1 MSLPSS
7 VDVAII
13 GAGAA
18 GLGAANALKNSGLS
32 VLVLEARD
40 RVGGRAH
47 TIMAS
52 PDVTFDVGCGWLH
65 SADQN
70 SFVKIAE
77 QLGFEINRSLP
88 PWRERAYGK
97 AFPQDDRDEFI
108 RALDAFYDRAEQAA
122 KEAER
127 SGRDGPANLCLEPG
141 NRWNP
146 MIDAISTYINGCELD
161 QVSLLD
167 MDAYEDT
174 DLNWRV
180 RRGYGALIAAYGA
193 TCPLA
198 LNCEVTLIDHSAK
211 RVRIETSQGTLT
223 ADKVIVTVPTNLIAD
238 EAIRFHPPLPAKVDA
253 ARGLP
258 LGLADKV
265 TLALD
270 EPEALPKEGNLR
282 AATMR
287 TAMGTY
293 HIRPFGQPCIEGF
306 FGGRFAQSLEDA
318 GPGAL
323 AAESINEI
331 VSILGNDFRRKLK
344 PLAESRWAHD
354 PFARG
359 SYSHALPGHAGDRA
373 VLAAPVDGR
382 LFFAGEATSP
392 EFFSTAHG
400 ARDSGERAAEEVIG
414 FAREQIAY
422 VPGSAAR
429 GEHRILEGVIL
440 GLEIDVIGGRI
451 GWLRLTGQ
459 RDDDDLVLPVD
470 IERLAREADGNHRTV
485 WINPPAIA
493 VSRRPVAIGVGAK
506 GKCRT
511 SCMFDPVR
519 REYSRAVN
527 DAVAQKEDAEAAEIP
542 QRYPRAAASDLLP
555 GFGFQRIEC
564 VKLHA
569 EAGPDRLGHVVG
581 QGFSCG
587 RRYQAAED
595 IGIAGIVVELT
606 AGPMFGFQTPHQR
619 QNASR
624 NLVTKRFAVTINV

>member
-65 SADQN
+65 SADEN
-70 SFVKIAE
+70 SFVQIAE
-77 QLGFEINRSLP
+77 QLNFEINKSLP

-97 AFPQDDRDEFI
+97 AFPQDDRDDFMH
-108 RALDAFYDRAEQAA
+108 ALDAFYDRAEKAA
-122 KEAER
+122 IEVEQG
-127 SGRDGPANLCLEPG
+127 GRDVAASLFLEPG

-161 QVSLLD
+161 QVSILD

-174 DLNWRV
+174 DLNWRI

-198 LNCEVTLIDHSAK
+198 LNCVVTLIDHSAK

-223 ADKVIVTVPTNLIAD
+223 ADKVIVTVPTSLIAD
-238 EAIRFHPPLPAKVDA
+238 ETIRFHPPLPSKVDA

-293 HIRPFGQPCIEGF
+293 HLRPFGQPCIEGF
-306 FGGRFAQSLEDA
+306 FGGRYARSLEDA
-318 GPGAL
+318 GDGAL
-323 AAESINEI
+323 AAASIDEI
-331 VSILGNDFRRKLK
+331 VSILGSDFRRKLK

-400 ARDSGERAAEEVIG
+400 ARDSGERAAGEVM
-414 FAREQIAY
+414 
-422 VPGSAAR
+422 AA
-429 GEHRILEGVIL
+429 LA
-440 GLEIDVIGGRI
+440 
-451 GWLRLTGQ
+451 GQ
-459 RDDDDLVLPVD
+459 
-470 IERLAREADGNHRTV
+470 
-485 WINPPAIA
+485 
-493 VSRRPVAIGVGAK
+493 
-506 GKCRT
+506 
-511 SCMFDPVR
+511 
-519 REYSRAVN
+519 
-527 DAVAQKEDAEAAEIP
+527 
-542 QRYPRAAASDLLP
+542 
-555 GFGFQRIEC
+555 
-564 VKLHA
+564 
-569 EAGPDRLGHVVG
+569 
-581 QGFSCG
+581 
-587 RRYQAAED
+587 
-595 IGIAGIVVELT
+595 
-606 AGPMFGFQTPHQR
+606 
-619 QNASR
+619 
-624 NLVTKRFAVTINV
+624 

>member
-1 MSLPSS
+1 MSFPSS

-18 GLGAANALKNSGLS
+18 GLGAANALKNSDLS
-32 VLVLEARD
+32 VIVLEARD

-52 PDVTFDVGCGWLH
+52 PEVTFDVGCGWLH
-65 SADQN
+65 SANRN

-77 QLGFEINRSLP
+77 QLNFEINRNLP

-97 AFPQDDRDEFI
+97 AFPQQDRDEFI
-108 RALDAFYDRAEQAA
+108 RALDAFYDRAEKAA
-122 KEAER
+122 AEADQD
-127 SGRDGPANLCLEPG
+127 GRDAPASLCLEPG

-174 DLNWRV
+174 DINWRV
-180 RRGYGALIAAYGA
+180 RRGYGALVAAYGA
-193 TCPLA
+193 ACPLA
-198 LNCEVTLIDHSAK
+198 LDCVVTLIDHSGK
-211 RVRIETSQGTLT
+211 RVRIETSKGTLT
-223 ADKVIVTVPTNLIAD
+223 AAQVIVTVPTNLIAN

-270 EPEALPKEGNLR
+270 EPEALPVEGNLR

-293 HIRPFGQPCIEGF
+293 HLRPFGQPCIEGF

-318 GPGAL
+318 GEGAL

-354 PFARG
+354 PFAQG
-359 SYSHALPGHAGDRA
+359 SYSHALPGHADKRE
-373 VLAAPVDGR
+373 VLAEAVDGR

-400 ARDSGERAAEEVIG
+400 ARDSGERAAEEV
-414 FAREQIAY
+414 
-422 VPGSAAR
+422 
-429 GEHRILEGVIL
+429 
-440 GLEIDVIGGRI
+440 
-451 GWLRLTGQ
+451 
-459 RDDDDLVLPVD
+459 
-470 IERLAREADGNHRTV
+470 LA
-485 WINPPAIA
+485 
-493 VSRRPVAIGVGAK
+493 
-506 GKCRT
+506 
-511 SCMFDPVR
+511 
-519 REYSRAVN
+519 SRA
-527 DAVAQKEDAEAAEIP
+527 
-542 QRYPRAAASDLLP
+542 
-555 GFGFQRIEC
+555 G
-564 VKLHA
+564 
-569 EAGPDRLGHVVG
+569 
-581 QGFSCG
+581 
-587 RRYQAAED
+587 
-595 IGIAGIVVELT
+595 T
-606 AGPMFGFQTPHQR
+606 
-619 QNASR
+619 
-624 NLVTKRFAVTINV
+624 